1 MVVTVLGGVLYY
13 LVVVVVLWLKLDS
26 NDLKLFTAVIVALF
40 LAVPHFRDRK
50 QHSFRGG
57 KKKEVTGDA

>member
-1 MVVTVLGGVLYY
+1 MLGGVLYY
-13 LVVVVVLWLKLDS
+13 FVVVVVLWLKLDS

-50 QHSFRGG
+50 RRAPRAG
-57 KKKEVTGDA
+57 KREEAKGDA